1 MKAILLNGFGGA
13 EMMVFGDAER
23 PLVGDG
29 KILIKVAATSVN
41 RPDVMQRQGNYAPP
55 KGESEILGLEVAG
68 TVEALGRFL
77 LPAKSALPPSA
88 LASCVAL
95 PPPSMAASLA
105 VGDKVTQWKIG
116 ERVMALIGGGGY
128 AEYAVAHADH
138 AMPIPESMDFNQAAC
153 VCETYLTAY
162 LNLFMLG
169 ELQNR
174 QSVLLHGG
182 GGGVNTAAIQLCKAL
197 TPDSTIMVTAS
208 SGKVARVKKIIGARG
223 VVIDYQLESFAERVK
238 EITDQRGA
246 DVILDHIGGAYLK
259 PNMQCLAVGG
269 TLMLIGVMGGGVAE
283 LNLARAMVKR
293 QRIIGSV
300 LRSRPR
306 AEKAALIAAFAKTVL
321 PLMANGKI
329 APVISAVYPLA
340 KAAAA
345 HRAMEE
351 SSHFGKI
358 VLAVT

>member
-1 MKAILLNGFGGA
+1 MKSSMKAILLNGFGGA

-23 PLVGDG
+23 PSPNAGQ
-29 KILIKVAATSVN
+29 ILIKVAATSVN
-41 RPDVMQRQGNYAPP
+41 RPDVIQRQGNYAPP
-55 KGESEILGLEVAG
+55 KGESDILGLEVAG
-68 TVEALGRFL
+68 TVEALG
-77 LPAKSALPPSA
+77 AQ
-88 LASCVAL
+88 
-95 PPPSMAASLA
+95 
-105 VGDKVTQWKIG
+105 VTQWKIG
-116 ERVMALIGGGGY
+116 ERVMALIGGGY
-128 AEYAVAHADH
+128 AEYAVAYADH
-138 AMPIPESMDFNQAAC
+138 AMVIPENMDFNQAAC

-162 LNLFMLG
+162 LNLFMIAGLG
-169 ELQNR
+169 RDQSVGQSTGQPVN

-182 GGGVNTAAIQLCKAL
+182 GGGVNTAAIQLCKQLA
-197 TPDSTIMVTAS
+197 PDTEVIVTAS
-208 SGKVARVKKIIGARG
+208 SGKVERVKQLG
-223 VVIDYQLESFAERVK
+223 VDYVIDYQNESFADKVK

-321 PLMANGKI
+321 PLMADGKI

-345 HRAMEE
+345 HRAMEA

-358 VLAVT
+358 ILTM